1 MKTFKQISNILLAV
15 FIFSLVPIVLFIFV
29 TSRSP
34 ILFGIRSYVVVTGS
48 MTPALPIGSMVFT
61 YPKAT
66 YNIGEIITFKRGN
79 ITITHRINDVK
90 DGNYITKGD
99 ANSSTDTQI
108 VSKSDIIGHDVAVVP
123 FIGRLTGFIKTP
135 IGFGLLLGIPTLLFV
150 FFEAWQMK
158 KEWEKIIEKR
168 VRDNLTTIN
177 PFHEL
182 KL

>member
-1 MKTFKQISNILLAV
+1 MKTLKQIANLLLGV
-15 FIFSLVPIVLFIFV
+15 FIFSLVPVVLFIFV

-34 ILFGIRSYVVVTGS
+34 IIFGIRSYVVVTGS

-66 YNIGEIITFKRGN
+66 YNVGEIITFKRGN
-79 ITITHRINDVK
+79 ITVTHRIYQIRDNQF
-90 DGNYITKGD
+90 ITKGD
-99 ANSSTDTQI
+99 ANNSSDTQI
-108 VSKSDIIGHDVAVVP
+108 VSKSEIIGHDVAVVP

-135 IGFGLLLGIPTLLFV
+135 LGFGLLLGVPTLLFV

-168 VRDNLTTIN
+168 VRENLTTIN

>member
-1 MKTFKQISNILLAV
+1 MKTLKQITNLLLGV
-15 FIFSLVPIVLFIFV
+15 LIFSLVPVVLFIFV

-34 ILFGIRSYVVVTGS
+34 ILYGIRSFVVVTGS
-48 MTPALPIGSMVFT
+48 MTPALPVGSMVFT
-61 YPKAT
+61 FPKST
-66 YNIGEIITFKRGN
+66 YNIGEIITFKRGS
-79 ITITHRINDVK
+79 ITVTHRILDIK
-90 DGNYITKGD
+90 EGKFITKGD
-99 ANSSTDTQI
+99 ANNSSDAQI
-108 VSKSDIIGHDVAVVP
+108 VSKSEIIGHDVAVVP

-135 IGFGLLLGIPTLLFV
+135 LGFGLLLGIPTLLFV
-150 FFEAWQMK
+150 LFEAWQMK

>member
-1 MKTFKQISNILLAV
+1 MKTLRQITNLLLGIL
-15 FIFSLVPIVLFIFV
+15 IFSLVPLVLFIFV

-48 MTPALPIGSMVFT
+48 MKPALPVGSMVFT
-61 YPKAT
+61 APKNV
-66 YNIGEIITFKRGN
+66 YEVGNIITFKRGN
-79 ITITHRINDVK
+79 IAITHRIYDIK
-90 DGNYITKGD
+90 DGKIITKGD
-99 ANSSTDTQI
+99 ANNAPDSQ
-108 VSKSDIIGHDVAVVP
+108 VVLKSDIIGRDVAVVP
-123 FIGRLTGFIKTP
+123 FIGRFTGFIKTP
-135 IGFGLLLGIPTLLFV
+135 LGFGLLLGIPTLLFV

-168 VRDNLTTIN
+168 VKENIGVIN

>member
-1 MKTFKQISNILLAV
+1 MKTLKQITNLLLGV
-15 FIFSLVPIVLFIFV
+15 LIFSLVPVVLFIFV

-34 ILFGIRSYVVVTGS
+34 ILYGIRSFVVVTGS
-48 MTPALPIGSMVFT
+48 MTPALPVGSMVFT
-61 YPKAT
+61 FPKSV

-79 ITITHRINDVK
+79 ITVTHRIHDIK
-90 DGNYITKGD
+90 DGKFITKGD
-99 ANSSTDTQI
+99 ANNSSDAQI
-108 VSKSDIIGHDVAVVP
+108 VSKAEIIGHDVAVVP

-135 IGFGLLLGIPTLLFV
+135 LGFGLLLGIPTLLFV
-150 FFEAWQMK
+150 LFEAWQMK

-168 VRDNLTTIN
+168 VRENLTTIN